1 MEEARQNIM
10 QRQAVFKAIF
20 DTQEILEWYAP
31 QTFTHVFKVFKM
43 WGQYGECTGVLF
55 CNNRPIR
62 ATGKNKE
69 EFLKDCIQAIQNI
82 SERRI

>member
-1 MEEARQNIM
+1 MEQARQNIM

-31 QTFTHVFKVFKM
+31 QTFTHVFKAFKL

-55 CNNRPIR
+55 CNSHPIR
-62 ATGKNKE
+62 ATGKNKT
-69 EFLKDCIQAIQNI
+69 EFLKDCTKAVQNI
-82 SERRI
+82 LERRP